1 MPIGPYKDFGAC
13 VAAQKK
19 KGRSDES
26 AKKICGEIEKRTK
39 ESKGEV
45 NTEEIERTI
54 AAQMWAE
61 GVLRSNKKENK

>member
-13 VAAQKK
+13 VVAQKK

-39 ESKGEV
+39 EGKGEV
-45 NTEEIERTI
+45 NVEEVERTI
-54 AAQMWAE
+54 AAQIWAE
-61 GVLRSNKKENK
+61 NVLSKPKED

>member
-19 KGRSDES
+19 KGHSDES

-39 ESKGEV
+39 EGKGEI
-45 NTEEIERTI
+45 NEEAIERSV
-54 AAQMWAE
+54 AVQMWAE
-61 GVLRSNKKENK
+61 NVLKTYKRN